1 MLCDYF
7 KSRPQLEAEIV
18 ILRHQLNLLQRRAPR
33 RPHLR
38 WVDRALFIWLYR
50 RCPRVL
56 RAITIVRPETVLRWH
71 RMGFAAYWRWKSR
84 SPGGRPRI
92 AQEVRELIRRM
103 SLENPLWGATKIH
116 GELLKLG
123 IEIAQSTVSIYM
135 VPRSD
140 RPLQTWRTFL
150 SNHMEGIASIDLFV
164 VPTIAFQRLF
174 AFLVLGHERRRL
186 LWFAVTRNPTA
197 DWLARQITEA
207 FPWDGAPKYLIRDND
222 RVFGAVFKAHVRAMG
237 IRDRPTSFRSPWQNG
252 YVERLIGSIR
262 RECTDHLL
270 VFNAEHLRRILAKY
284 ATYYNEVRT
293 HVSLGKDAPCRRP
306 RRTVRRHCRVSGP
319 WRTTPSLCSNLVF
332 GSDTNMT
339 RSHGRALRGK
349 RLVAKVPQG
358 RWRTL
363 TFLAALRHDRVDAPC
378 VIDGPINGEAFL
390 AYVEQVLVPTLKPGD
405 VVIIDNLG
413 SHKGK
418 AVRRAIRTA
427 GAKLFFLPAYSPDLN
442 PIEQFFAKLKTLLRK
457 AAERTVEATWK
468 RIATLLNSF
477 TPAECAN
484 YFTNAGYASR

>member
-1 MLCDYF
+1 MDAMAQQDKNITIDLIRAILARNSAALALGISLAAVVLGASLVLLVADHKSVTAVQADLAAERARMVTTIEAHAKQASMTLGRNYIAPDRRMIAIGLLFVRMLCDCF
-7 KSRPQLEAEIV
+7 KSRRQLNAEIMV
-18 ILRHQLNLLQRRAPR
+18 LRHQLNVLRQRAPR
-33 RPHLR
+33 GAYLR

-50 RCPRVL
+50 RCFRIL
-56 RAITIVRPETVLRWH
+56 DAITIVRPETVLRWH

-84 SPGGRPRI
+84 SHGGRPRI
-92 AQEVRELIRRM
+92 AKEVRDLIRRM

-116 GELLKLG
+116 GELLKVG
-123 IEIAQSTVSIYM
+123 IEVAQSTVSIYM

-140 RPLQTWRTFL
+140 RPLQTWKTFL
-150 SNHMEGIASIDLFV
+150 SNHTEGVASIDLFV

-174 AFLVLGHERRRL
+174 AFLVLGHERRLL

-222 RVFGAVFKAHVRAMG
+222 RVFGAVFKARIRAMG

-306 RRTVRRHCRVSGP
+306 VER
-319 WRTTPSLCSNLVF
+319 F
-332 GSDTNMT
+332 GDI
-339 RSHGRALRGK
+339 
-349 RLVAKVPQG
+349 VAYP
-358 RWRTL
+358 
-363 TFLAALRHDRVDAPC
+363 
-378 VIDGPINGEAFL
+378 
-390 AYVEQVLVPTLKPGD
+390 VLGGL
-405 VVIIDNLG
+405 
-413 SHKGK
+413 HHRY
-418 AVRRAIRTA
+418 A
-427 GAKLFFLPAYSPDLN
+427 
-442 PIEQFFAKLKTLLRK
+442 
-457 AAERTVEATWK
+457 
-468 RIATLLNSF
+468 RI
-477 TPAECAN
+477 
-484 YFTNAGYASR
+484 